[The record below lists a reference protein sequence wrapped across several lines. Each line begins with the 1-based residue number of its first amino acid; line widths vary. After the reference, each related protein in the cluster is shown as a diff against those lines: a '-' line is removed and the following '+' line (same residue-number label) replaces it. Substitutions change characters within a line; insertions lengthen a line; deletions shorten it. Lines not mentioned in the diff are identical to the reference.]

1 MFGKVPDGTYDH
13 SGHLVR
19 YAVVDGNPVI
29 TLSKMW
35 IDQGGPEDLD
45 QYYIQPWGTFPEI
58 PAKPI

>member
-19 YAVVDGNPVI
+19 YAVVEGNPVI

-45 QYYIQPWGTFPEI
+45 QYYSQPWGTFPEI